1 MAHSA
6 PARRRIGAWVLV
18 TILVLISV
26 LGTLIVPIYTR
37 SSPAWGAFPFFY
49 WYQLI
54 WVPVVAVLM
63 AICYL
68 LTTRG
73 KPPDPDHPG
82 PTPGGP
88 AQSRGGSGEAL

>member
-49 WYQLI
+49 
-54 WVPVVAVLM
+54 
-63 AICYL
+63 
-68 LTTRG
+68 
-73 KPPDPDHPG
+73 
-82 PTPGGP
+82 
-88 AQSRGGSGEAL
+88 